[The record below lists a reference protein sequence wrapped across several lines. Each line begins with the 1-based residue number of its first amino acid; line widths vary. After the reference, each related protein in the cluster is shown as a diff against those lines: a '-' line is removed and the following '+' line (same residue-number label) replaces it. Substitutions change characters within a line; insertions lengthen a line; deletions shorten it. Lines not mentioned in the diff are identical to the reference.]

1 MSLRNLLG
9 LGRKL
14 IKKKA
19 DDTVPE
25 AIETTTIGG
34 LPDLAKLKTPTPN
47 IPSVASQSKAL
58 VAKEPQISAPLMLR
72 PMDNMRPT
80 AVSLG
85 DDLKLNKIFGSSTYD
100 RIAMKGD
107 GSFTAD
113 QWADWLTDRG
123 KRRFKIFGKDFEDG
137 FITGRKFK
145 YDTGKAKATPHL
157 LNKEMTVPIEELFD
171 ANIAQFNKAGDLT
184 GGILFAAKEAGVK
197 IPGRVL
203 SDMVQASPVNRLK
216 IRELG
221 IPQTVINKAENTV
234 NTQIA
239 RLADMERS
247 LQRTVNV
254 NPAATRVEKIEELRA
269 QGLEVGEMKNTL
281 KTLREEMRV
290 LNSAVRDGNA
300 SAVEDTS
307 AEIAVLFNKIK
318 KGLPSDKKIAIN
330 KMQGEIDDIVAS
342 TRNITPPKFQGQ
354 SGYTYPGGQNYREAV
369 IVLDESIPKNIK
381 GGRRENPH
389 FKGKQYDNPLAHI
402 RWDTRTTTDGKK
414 AFLIHEV
421 QSDTNQGIS
430 KFLRDQKADPF
441 NTSLRQNP
449 YQNEKILKFLFDSRK
464 KLSDEVLGGK
474 LSAARMELNAKKIKD
489 LDEVIKST
497 VKSPNARYSD
507 TDGAVST
514 YDGLP
519 TGVDYI
525 PLLDRASQAKASLA
539 YLTNLAAREGVDY
552 VAIAPVNLMMRGIS
566 RKGPRNK
573 PNTKAYQ
580 EAYGYFRGNKTPGSK
595 SPAVIPALMKKIGKD
610 FDTKAGTIKIS
621 KSDPTKPYK
630 RVETDELDIM
640 DGNTYKVETHASA
653 SSNPT
658 GGSTL
663 IPDNDLRLYTDVFSV
678 KVSPNMVNPQKI
690 YKKEGG
696 FISKYN

>member
-14 IKKKA
+14 VQKKA
-19 DDTVPE
+19 DDAVPE

-47 IPSVASQSKAL
+47 LPTVAEQSRAL
-58 VAKEPQISAPLMLR
+58 VAKEPQIQAPLLLR
-72 PMDNMRPT
+72 PMDNMKPT

-85 DDLKLNKIFGSSTYD
+85 NDLKLNKIFGSSTYD

-113 QWADWLTDRG
+113 EWADWLTDRG
-123 KRRFKIFGKDFEDG
+123 KRRFKLFGKDFEEG
-137 FITGRKFK
+137 FVTGRKFK

-157 LNKEMTVPIEELFD
+157 MNKEMTVPIEELFD
-171 ANIAQFNKAGDLT
+171 ANIAQFNRAGDLT
-184 GGILFAAKEAGVK
+184 GGLLFSAKEAGVK

-203 SDMVQASPVNRLK
+203 ADMVQDSPINRIK

-221 IPQTVINKAENTV
+221 IPQTVINKTENTV
-234 NTQIA
+234 KTQIA

-247 LQRTVNV
+247 LQRTINV
-254 NPAATRVEKIEELRA
+254 NPAASRVEKIEELRKE
-269 QGLEVGEMKNTL
+269 GLNVADMKADL
-281 KTLREEMRV
+281 KGLRNELRA
-290 LNSAVRDGNA
+290 LNDAVRDGNS
-300 SAVEDTS
+300 SAVEDAS
-307 AEIAVLFNKIK
+307 VEIANLFSKIK

-330 KMQGEIDDIVAS
+330 KMQGEVDDIVAS

-354 SGYTYPGGQNYREAV
+354 TGYTYPGGQNYREAV
-369 IVLDESIPKNIK
+369 IVLDESIPKNIR

-389 FKGKQYDNPLAHI
+389 FKGKEYDNPLAHI
-402 RWDTRTTTDGKK
+402 RWDTRTTSDGKK
-414 AFLIHEV
+414 AFLMHEI

-430 KFLRDQKADPF
+430 KFLRDQKAEPF

-464 KLSDEVLGGK
+464 KLSDEVLSGK
-474 LSAARMELNAKKIKD
+474 LSATRMELNAKKIKD
-489 LDEVIKST
+489 LDEVIKKT
-497 VKSPNARYSD
+497 VKSPDARYD
-507 TDGAVST
+507 NYGKVQGGA
-514 YDGLP
+514 
-519 TGVDYI
+519 TGVDYV

-552 VAIAPVNLMMRGIS
+552 VAVAPVNLMKRGIS
-566 RKGPRNK
+566 LDTYNK
-573 PNTKAYQ
+573 TSNTKAYQ

-595 SPAVIPALMKKIGKD
+595 SPAVIPSLMKKIGKD

-630 RVETDELDIM
+630 RVESEELDIY
-640 DGNTYKVETHASA
+640 DGNQYKVEKHTSA

-658 GGSTL
+658 SGSTL

>member
-14 IKKKA
+14 VQKKA
-19 DDTVPE
+19 DDAVPE

-47 IPSVASQSKAL
+47 LPTVAEQSRAL
-58 VAKEPQISAPLMLR
+58 VAKEPKISAPLLLR
-72 PMDNMRPT
+72 PMDNMKPT

-113 QWADWLTDRG
+113 EWADWLTDRG
-123 KRRFKIFGKDFEDG
+123 KRRFKLFGKDFEEG
-137 FITGRKFK
+137 FVTGRKFK

-157 LNKEMTVPIEELFD
+157 MNKEMTVPIEELFD
-171 ANIAQFNKAGDLT
+171 ANIAQFNRAGDLT
-184 GGILFAAKEAGVK
+184 GGLLFSAKEAGVK

-203 SDMVQASPVNRLK
+203 ADMVQDSPINRIK

-221 IPQTVINKAENTV
+221 LPQTVINKTENTV
-234 NTQIA
+234 KTQIA

-247 LQRTVNV
+247 LQRTINV
-254 NPAATRVEKIEELRA
+254 NPAASRVEKIEELRKE
-269 QGLEVGEMKNTL
+269 GLNVADMKADL
-281 KTLREEMRV
+281 KGLRNELRA
-290 LNSAVRDGNA
+290 LNDAVRDGNS
-300 SAVEDTS
+300 SAVEDAS
-307 AEIAVLFNKIK
+307 VEIANLFSKIK

-330 KMQGEIDDIVAS
+330 KMQGEVDDIVAS
-342 TRNITPPKFQGQ
+342 TRNITPPKYQNQ
-354 SGYTYPGGQNYREAV
+354 ESYTYPGGQNYREAV

-381 GGRRENPH
+381 GGRRPNPH
-389 FKGKQYDNPLAHI
+389 YDGKEYDNPLAHI
-402 RWDTRTTTDGKK
+402 RWDTRTTSDGKK
-414 AFLIHEV
+414 AFLMHEI

-430 KFLRDQKADPF
+430 KFLRDQKAEPF

-464 KLSDEVLGGK
+464 KLSDEVLSGK
-474 LSAARMELNAKKIKD
+474 LSATRMELNAKKIKD
-489 LDEVIKST
+489 LDEVIKKT
-497 VKSPNARYSD
+497 VKSPDASYDSYGKVKG
-507 TDGAVST
+507 GA
-514 YDGLP
+514 
-519 TGVDYI
+519 TGVDYV

-552 VAIAPVNLMMRGIS
+552 VAVAPVNLMKRGIS
-566 RKGPRNK
+566 LDTYNK
-573 PNTKAYQ
+573 TSNTKAYQ

-595 SPAVIPALMKKIGKD
+595 SPAVIPSLMKKIGKD

-630 RVETDELDIM
+630 RVESEELDIY
-640 DGNTYKVETHASA
+640 DGNQYKVEKHTSA

-658 GGSTL
+658 SGSTL

>member
-14 IKKKA
+14 IQKKA

-47 IPSVASQSKAL
+47 IPSVTSQSKAL
-58 VAKEPQISAPLMLR
+58 VAKEPQIQAPLMLS

-123 KRRFKIFGKDFEDG
+123 KRRFKIFGKDFEEG

-184 GGILFAAKEAGVK
+184 GGILFAAKESGVK

-203 SDMVQASPVNRLK
+203 SDMIQDSPINRIK

-221 IPQTVINKAENTV
+221 IPQSVINKAENTV

-269 QGLEVGEMKNTL
+269 QGLEVEGTKDAL
-281 KTLREEMRV
+281 KSLREEMRA
-290 LNSAVRDGNA
+290 LNSAVRDGNS
-300 SAVEDTS
+300 SAVQDAS
-307 AEIAVLFNKIK
+307 VEISLLFKQIK
-318 KGLPSDKKIAIN
+318 KGLGTDKKIALN

-342 TRNITPPKFQGQ
+342 TKNITPPKYQNQ

-369 IVLDESIPKNIK
+369 IVLDESIPKNIN
-381 GGRRENPH
+381 GGRRSNPH
-389 FKGKQYDNPLAHI
+389 FTGKEYDNPLAHI

-414 AFLIHEV
+414 AFLMHEV

-464 KLSDEVLGGK
+464 KLSDEVLSGK
-474 LSAARMELNAKKIKD
+474 LSSTRMELNAKKIKD
-489 LDEVIKST
+489 LDQVIKQT
-497 VKSPNARYSD
+497 VKSPNAKYD
-507 TDGAVST
+507 QYGKVEQYYGA
-514 YDGLP
+514 P

-552 VAIAPVNLMMRGIS
+552 VAVAPVNLMMRGIS
-566 RKGPRNK
+566 RKGPKNL

-630 RVETDELDIM
+630 RVESEELDIM
-640 DGNTYKVETHASA
+640 DGNQYKVEKHTSA

-658 GGSTL
+658 SGSTL

-678 KVSPNMVNPQKI
+678 KVSPNMVSRQKL

>member
-14 IKKKA
+14 VQKKA
-19 DDTVPE
+19 DDAVPE

-47 IPSVASQSKAL
+47 LPTVAEQTRAL
-58 VAKEPQISAPLMLR
+58 VAKEPKISAPLLLR
-72 PMDNMRPT
+72 PMDNMKPT

-113 QWADWLTDRG
+113 EWADWLTDRG
-123 KRRFKIFGKDFEDG
+123 KRRFKLFGKDFEEG
-137 FITGRKFK
+137 FVTGRKFK

-171 ANIAQFNKAGDLT
+171 SNIAQFNRAGDLT
-184 GGILFAAKEAGVK
+184 GGLLFSAKEAGVK

-203 SDMVQASPVNRLK
+203 ADMVQDSPINRIK

-221 IPQTVINKAENTV
+221 IPQTVINKTENTV
-234 NTQIA
+234 KTQIA

-247 LQRTVNV
+247 LQRTINV
-254 NPAATRVEKIEELRA
+254 NPAASRVEKLEEFKS
-269 QGLEVGEMKNTL
+269 QGLDVAEMKMNL
-281 KTLREEMRV
+281 KTLRNEMRA
-290 LNSAVRDGNA
+290 LNSAVRDGNS
-300 SAVEDTS
+300 SAVEDAS
-307 AEIAVLFNKIK
+307 VEIANLFSKIK

-354 SGYTYPGGQNYREAV
+354 TSYTYPGGQNYREAV

-381 GGRRENPH
+381 GGRRPNPH
-389 FKGKQYDNPLAHI
+389 FEGKEYDNPLAHI
-402 RWDTRTTTDGKK
+402 RWDTRTTSDGKK
-414 AFLIHEV
+414 AFLMHEI

-430 KFLRDQKADPF
+430 KFLRDQKAEPF

-464 KLSDEVLGGK
+464 KLSDEVLSGK
-474 LSAARMELNAKKIKD
+474 LSATRMELNAKKIKD
-489 LDEVIKST
+489 LDEVIKKT
-497 VKSPNARYSD
+497 VKSPDARYDSYGKVQG
-507 TDGAVST
+507 GA
-514 YDGLP
+514 
-519 TGVDYI
+519 TGVDYV

-552 VAIAPVNLMMRGIS
+552 VAVAPVNLMKRGIS
-566 RKGPRNK
+566 LDTYNK
-573 PNTKAYQ
+573 TSNTKAYQ

-595 SPAVIPALMKKIGKD
+595 SPAVIPSLMKKIGKD

-630 RVETDELDIM
+630 RVESEELDIY
-640 DGNTYKVETHASA
+640 DGNQYKVEKHTSA

-658 GGSTL
+658 SGSTL

>member
-14 IKKKA
+14 IQKKA

-47 IPSVASQSKAL
+47 IPSVTSQSKAL
-58 VAKEPQISAPLMLR
+58 VAKEPQIQAPLMLS

-123 KRRFKIFGKDFEDG
+123 KRRFKIFGKDFEEG

-184 GGILFAAKEAGVK
+184 GGILFAAKESGVK

-203 SDMVQASPVNRLK
+203 SDMIQDSPINRIK

-221 IPQTVINKAENTV
+221 IPQSVINKAENTV

-269 QGLEVGEMKNTL
+269 QGLEVEGTKNAL
-281 KTLREEMRV
+281 KSLREEMRA
-290 LNSAVRDGNA
+290 LNSAVRDGNS
-300 SAVEDTS
+300 SAVQDAS
-307 AEIAVLFNKIK
+307 VEISLLFKQIK
-318 KGLPSDKKIAIN
+318 KGLGTDKKIALN

-342 TRNITPPKFQGQ
+342 TKNITPPKYQNQG
-354 SGYTYPGGQNYREAV
+354 GYTYPGGQNYREAV
-369 IVLDESIPKNIK
+369 IVLDESIPKNIN
-381 GGRRENPH
+381 GGRRSNPH
-389 FKGKQYDNPLAHI
+389 FTGKEYDNPLAHI
-402 RWDTRTTTDGKK
+402 RWDTRTTSDGKK
-414 AFLIHEV
+414 AFLMHEI

-464 KLSDEVLGGK
+464 KLSDEVLSGK
-474 LSAARMELNAKKIKD
+474 LSSTRMELNAKKIKD
-489 LDEVIKST
+489 LDQVIKQT
-497 VKSPNARYSD
+497 VKSPNAKYD
-507 TDGAVST
+507 QYGKVEQYYGA
-514 YDGLP
+514 P

-552 VAIAPVNLMMRGIS
+552 VAVAPVNLMMRGIS
-566 RKGPRNK
+566 RKGPKNL

-630 RVETDELDIM
+630 RVESEELDIM
-640 DGNTYKVETHASA
+640 DGNQYKVEKHTSA

-658 GGSTL
+658 SGSTL

>member
-14 IKKKA
+14 VQKKA
-19 DDTVPE
+19 DDAVPE

-47 IPSVASQSKAL
+47 LPTVAEQSRAL
-58 VAKEPQISAPLMLR
+58 VAKEPQIQAPLLLR
-72 PMDNMRPT
+72 PMDNMKPT

-113 QWADWLTDRG
+113 EWADWLTDRG
-123 KRRFKIFGKDFEDG
+123 KRRFKLFGKDFEEG
-137 FITGRKFK
+137 FVTGRKFK

-171 ANIAQFNKAGDLT
+171 SNIAQFNRAGDLT
-184 GGILFAAKEAGVK
+184 GGLLFSAKEAGVK

-203 SDMVQASPVNRLK
+203 ADMVQDSPINRIK

-221 IPQTVINKAENTV
+221 IPQTVINKTENTV
-234 NTQIA
+234 KTQIA

-247 LQRTVNV
+247 LQRTINV
-254 NPAATRVEKIEELRA
+254 NPAASRVEKIEELRKE
-269 QGLEVGEMKNTL
+269 GLEVADMKANL
-281 KTLREEMRV
+281 KDLRNELRA
-290 LNSAVRDGNA
+290 LNDAVRDGNS
-300 SAVEDTS
+300 SAVEDAS
-307 AEIAVLFNKIK
+307 VGIANLFSKIK

-330 KMQGEIDDIVAS
+330 KMQGEVDDIVAS

-354 SGYTYPGGQNYREAV
+354 TGYTYPGGQNYREAV
-369 IVLDESIPKNIK
+369 IVLDESIPKNIR

-389 FKGKQYDNPLAHI
+389 FKGKEYDNPLAHI
-402 RWDTRTTTDGKK
+402 RWDTRTTSDGKK
-414 AFLIHEV
+414 AFLMHEI

-430 KFLRDQKADPF
+430 KFLRDQKAEPF

-464 KLSDEVLGGK
+464 KLSDEVLSGK
-474 LSAARMELNAKKIKD
+474 LSATRMELNAKKIKD
-489 LDEVIKST
+489 LDEVIKKT
-497 VKSPNARYSD
+497 VKSPDARYDSYGKVQG
-507 TDGAVST
+507 GA
-514 YDGLP
+514 
-519 TGVDYI
+519 TGVDYV

-552 VAIAPVNLMMRGIS
+552 VAVAPVNLMKRGIS
-566 RKGPRNK
+566 LDTYNK
-573 PNTKAYQ
+573 TSNTKAYQ

-595 SPAVIPALMKKIGKD
+595 SPAVIPSLMKKIGKD

-630 RVETDELDIM
+630 RVESEELDIY
-640 DGNTYKVETHASA
+640 DGNQYKVEKHTSA

-658 GGSTL
+658 SGSTL

>member
-14 IKKKA
+14 VQKKA
-19 DDTVPE
+19 DDAVPE

-47 IPSVASQSKAL
+47 LPTVAEQSRAL
-58 VAKEPQISAPLMLR
+58 VAKEPKIQAPLLLR
-72 PMDNMRPT
+72 PMDNMKPT

-85 DDLKLNKIFGSSTYD
+85 NDLKLNKIFGSSTYD

-113 QWADWLTDRG
+113 EWADWLTDRG
-123 KRRFKIFGKDFEDG
+123 KRRFKLFGKDFEEG
-137 FITGRKFK
+137 FVTGRKFK
-145 YDTGKAKATPHL
+145 YDTGKAKGTPHL

-171 ANIAQFNKAGDLT
+171 SNIAQFNRAGDLT
-184 GGILFAAKEAGVK
+184 GGLLFSAKEAGVK

-203 SDMVQASPVNRLK
+203 ADMVQDSPINRIK

-221 IPQTVINKAENTV
+221 LPQAVINKTENTV
-234 NTQIA
+234 KTQIA

-247 LQRTVNV
+247 LQRTINV
-254 NPAATRVEKIEELRA
+254 NPAASRVEKIEELRKE
-269 QGLEVGEMKNTL
+269 GLEVADMKANL
-281 KTLREEMRV
+281 KDLRNELRA
-290 LNSAVRDGNA
+290 LNDAVRDGNS
-300 SAVEDTS
+300 SAVEDAS
-307 AEIAVLFNKIK
+307 VEIANLFSKIK

-330 KMQGEIDDIVAS
+330 KMQGEVDDIVAS
-342 TRNITPPKFQGQ
+342 TRNITPPKYQNQ
-354 SGYTYPGGQNYREAV
+354 ESYTYPGGQNYREAV

-381 GGRRENPH
+381 GGRRPNPH
-389 FKGKQYDNPLAHI
+389 FEGKEYDNPLAHI
-402 RWDTRTTTDGKK
+402 RWDTRTTSDGKK
-414 AFLIHEV
+414 AFLMHEI

-430 KFLRDQKADPF
+430 KFLRDQKAEPF

-464 KLSDEVLGGK
+464 KLSDEVLSGK
-474 LSAARMELNAKKIKD
+474 LSATRMELNAKKIKD
-489 LDEVIKST
+489 LDEVIKKT
-497 VKSPNARYSD
+497 VKSPDARYDSYGKVQG
-507 TDGAVST
+507 GA
-514 YDGLP
+514 
-519 TGVDYI
+519 TGVDYV

-552 VAIAPVNLMMRGIS
+552 VAVAPVNLMKRGIS
-566 RKGPRNK
+566 LDTYNK
-573 PNTKAYQ
+573 TSNTKAYQ

-595 SPAVIPALMKKIGKD
+595 SPAVIPSLMKKIGKD

-630 RVETDELDIM
+630 RVESEELDIY
-640 DGNTYKVETHASA
+640 DGNQYKVEKHTSA

-658 GGSTL
+658 SGSTL

>member
-14 IKKKA
+14 VQKKA
-19 DDTVPE
+19 DDAVPE

-34 LPDLAKLKTPTPN
+34 LPDLAKLKAPTPN
-47 IPSVASQSKAL
+47 LPTVAEQSRAL
-58 VAKEPQISAPLMLR
+58 VAKEPKISAPLLLR
-72 PMDNMRPT
+72 PMDNMKPT

-113 QWADWLTDRG
+113 EWADWLTDRG
-123 KRRFKIFGKDFEDG
+123 KRRFKLFGKDFEEG
-137 FITGRKFK
+137 FVTGRKFK

-157 LNKEMTVPIEELFD
+157 MNKEMTVPIEELFD
-171 ANIAQFNKAGDLT
+171 SNIAQFNRAGDLT
-184 GGILFAAKEAGVK
+184 GGLLFSAKEAGVK

-203 SDMVQASPVNRLK
+203 ADMVQDSPINRIK

-221 IPQTVINKAENTV
+221 LPQTVVNKTENTV
-234 NTQIA
+234 KTQIA

-247 LQRTVNV
+247 LQRTINV
-254 NPAATRVEKIEELRA
+254 NPAASRVEKLEEFKS
-269 QGLEVGEMKNTL
+269 QGLDVAEMKMNL
-281 KTLREEMRV
+281 KTLRNEMRA
-290 LNSAVRDGNA
+290 LNSAVRDGNS
-300 SAVEDTS
+300 SAVEDAS
-307 AEIAVLFNKIK
+307 VEIANLFSKIK

-342 TRNITPPKFQGQ
+342 TRNITPPKYQNQG
-354 SGYTYPGGQNYREAV
+354 GYTYPGGQNYREAV
-369 IVLDESIPKNIK
+369 IVLDESIPKNIR

-389 FKGKQYDNPLAHI
+389 YKGKEYDNPLAHI
-402 RWDTRTTTDGKK
+402 RWDTRTTSDGKK
-414 AFLIHEV
+414 AFLMHEI

-430 KFLRDQKADPF
+430 KFLRDQKAEPF
-441 NTSLRQNP
+441 NTALRQNP

-464 KLSDEVLGGK
+464 KLSDEVLSGK
-474 LSAARMELNAKKIKD
+474 LSATRMELNAKKIKD
-489 LDEVIKST
+489 LDEVIKQT
-497 VKSPNARYSD
+497 VKSPDASYNQYGKVEKFRN
-507 TDGAVST
+507 T
-514 YDGLP
+514 
-519 TGVDYI
+519 TGVDYV

-552 VAIAPVNLMMRGIS
+552 VAVAPVNLIPRGIND
-566 RKGPRNK
+566 KK
-573 PNTKAYQ
+573 YTKAYQ

-595 SPAVIPALMKKIGKD
+595 SPAVIPSLMKKIGKD

-630 RVETDELDIM
+630 RVESEELDIY
-640 DGNTYKVETHASA
+640 DGNQYKVEKHTSA
-653 SSNPT
+653 SNNPT
-658 GGSTL
+658 SGSTL

-678 KVSPNMVNPQKI
+678 KVSPDMVNPQKI

>member
-14 IKKKA
+14 VQKKA
-19 DDTVPE
+19 DDAVPE

-34 LPDLAKLKTPTPN
+34 LPDLAKLKAPTPN
-47 IPSVASQSKAL
+47 LPTVAEQSRAL
-58 VAKEPQISAPLMLR
+58 VAKEPKISAPLLLR
-72 PMDNMRPT
+72 PMDNMKPT

-113 QWADWLTDRG
+113 EWADWLTDRG
-123 KRRFKIFGKDFEDG
+123 KRRFKLFGKDFEEG
-137 FITGRKFK
+137 FVTGRKFK

-157 LNKEMTVPIEELFD
+157 MNKEMTVPIEELFD
-171 ANIAQFNKAGDLT
+171 ANIAQFNRAGDLT
-184 GGILFAAKEAGVK
+184 GGLLFSAKEAGVK

-203 SDMVQASPVNRLK
+203 ADMVQDSPINRIK

-221 IPQTVINKAENTV
+221 LPQAVINKTENTV
-234 NTQIA
+234 KTQIA

-247 LQRTVNV
+247 LQRTINV
-254 NPAATRVEKIEELRA
+254 NPAASRVEKLEEFKS
-269 QGLEVGEMKNTL
+269 QGLDVAEMKMNL
-281 KTLREEMRV
+281 KTLRNEMRA
-290 LNSAVRDGNA
+290 LNSAVRDGNS
-300 SAVEDTS
+300 SAVEDAS
-307 AEIAVLFNKIK
+307 VEIANLFSKIK
-318 KGLPSDKKIAIN
+318 KGLPNDKKIAIN

-342 TRNITPPKFQGQ
+342 TRNITPPKYQNQ
-354 SGYTYPGGQNYREAV
+354 TSYTYPGGQNYREAV

-381 GGRRENPH
+381 GGRRPNPH
-389 FKGKQYDNPLAHI
+389 YDGKEYDNPLAHI
-402 RWDTRTTTDGKK
+402 RWDTRTTSDGKK
-414 AFLIHEV
+414 AFLMHEI

-430 KFLRDQKADPF
+430 KFLRDQKAEPF
-441 NTSLRQNP
+441 NTALRQNP

-464 KLSDEVLGGK
+464 KLSDEVLSGK
-474 LSAARMELNAKKIKD
+474 LSATRMELNAKKIKD
-489 LDEVIKST
+489 LDEVIKNT
-497 VKSPNARYSD
+497 VKSPDAK
-507 TDGAVST
+507 
-514 YDGLP
+514 YDQYGKVEGTA

-552 VAIAPVNLMMRGIS
+552 VAIAPVNLIPRGITD
-566 RKGPRNK
+566 KK
-573 PNTKAYQ
+573 YTKAYQ

-595 SPAVIPALMKKIGKD
+595 SPAVIPSLMKKIGKD

-630 RVETDELDIM
+630 RVESQELDIY
-640 DGNTYKVETHASA
+640 DGNQYKVETHTSA

-658 GGSTL
+658 SGSTL

-678 KVSPNMVNPQKI
+678 KVSPDMVNPQKI

>member
-14 IKKKA
+14 VQKKA
-19 DDTVPE
+19 DDAVPE

-34 LPDLAKLKTPTPN
+34 LPDLAKLKAPTPN
-47 IPSVASQSKAL
+47 LPTVAEQSRAL
-58 VAKEPQISAPLMLR
+58 VAKEPKISAPLLLR
-72 PMDNMRPT
+72 PMDNMKPT

-113 QWADWLTDRG
+113 EWADWLTDRG
-123 KRRFKIFGKDFEDG
+123 KRRFKLFGKDFEEG
-137 FITGRKFK
+137 FVTGRKFK

-157 LNKEMTVPIEELFD
+157 INKEMTVPIEELFD
-171 ANIAQFNKAGDLT
+171 ANIAQFNRAGDLT
-184 GGILFAAKEAGVK
+184 GGLLFSAKEAGVK

-203 SDMVQASPVNRLK
+203 ADMVQDSPINRIK

-221 IPQTVINKAENTV
+221 LPQAVVNKTENTV
-234 NTQIA
+234 KTQIA

-247 LQRTVNV
+247 LQRTINV
-254 NPAATRVEKIEELRA
+254 NPAASRVEKLEEFKS
-269 QGLEVGEMKNTL
+269 QGLDVAEMKMNL
-281 KTLREEMRV
+281 KTLRNEMRA
-290 LNSAVRDGNA
+290 LNSAVRDGNKD
-300 SAVEDTS
+300 AVEDAS
-307 AEIAVLFNKIK
+307 VEIANLFSKIK

-342 TRNITPPKFQGQ
+342 TRNITPPKYQNQ
-354 SGYTYPGGQNYREAV
+354 TSYTFPGGQNYREAV

-381 GGRRENPH
+381 GGRRPNPH
-389 FKGKQYDNPLAHI
+389 YDGKEYDNPLAHI
-402 RWDTRTTTDGKK
+402 RWDTRTTSDGKK
-414 AFLIHEV
+414 AFLIHEI

-430 KFLRDQKADPF
+430 KFLRDQKAEPF
-441 NTSLRQNP
+441 NTALRQNP

-464 KLSDEVLGGK
+464 KLSDEVLSGK
-474 LSAARMELNAKKIKD
+474 LSATRMELNAKKIKD
-489 LDEVIKST
+489 LDEVIKQT
-497 VKSPNARYSD
+497 VKSPNAQYDQYGKVQTYS
-507 TDGAVST
+507 ST
-514 YDGLP
+514 P

-552 VAIAPVNLMMRGIS
+552 VAVAPVNLIPRGI
-566 RKGPRNK
+566 
-573 PNTKAYQ
+573 TKKKYTKSYQ

-595 SPAVIPALMKKIGKD
+595 SPAVIPSLMKKIGKD
-610 FDTKAGTIKIS
+610 FSTKAGPIKIS
-621 KSDPTKPYK
+621 KSDPTKPFK
-630 RVETDELDIM
+630 RVEQEELDIY
-640 DGNTYKVETHASA
+640 DGNSYKVTKHTSA
-653 SSNPT
+653 SSTPR
-658 GGSTL
+658 GDATL
-663 IPDNDLRLYTDVFSV
+663 IPDNDLRLYEDVFSV
-678 KVSPNMVNPQKI
+678 KVSPDMVNPQKI

>member
-34 LPDLAKLKTPTPN
+34 LPDLAKLKTPTSN

-58 VAKEPQISAPLMLR
+58 VAKEPQIQAPLMLR

-269 QGLEVGEMKNTL
+269 QGLEVGEMKTTL

-318 KGLPSDKKIAIN
+318 KGLGNDKKIAIN

-342 TRNITPPKFQGQ
+342 TRNITPPKFQNQ

-369 IVLDESIPKNIK
+369 IVLDESIPKNIR

-389 FKGKQYDNPLAHI
+389 YKGKEYDNPLAHI
-402 RWDTRTTTDGKK
+402 RWDTRTTSDGKK
-414 AFLIHEV
+414 AFLMHEI

-430 KFLRDQKADPF
+430 KFLRDQKAEPF

-449 YQNEKILKFLFDSRK
+449 YQNDKILKFLFDSRK
-464 KLSDEVLGGK
+464 KLSDEVLSGK
-474 LSAARMELNAKKIKD
+474 LSATRMELNAKKIKD
-489 LDEVIKST
+489 LDEVIKQT
-497 VKSPNARYSD
+497 VKSPNASYNQYGKVETYSG
-507 TDGAVST
+507 T
-514 YDGLP
+514 P

-539 YLTNLAAREGVDY
+539 YLTNLAAKEGVDY
-552 VAIAPVNLMMRGIS
+552 VAITPVNLIPRGITD
-566 RKGPRNK
+566 KK
-573 PNTKAYQ
+573 YTKAYQ

-595 SPAVIPALMKKIGKD
+595 SPAVIPSLMKKIGKD

-630 RVETDELDIM
+630 RVESEELDIY
-640 DGNTYKVETHASA
+640 DGNQYKVEKHTSA
-653 SSNPT
+653 SNNPT
-658 GGSTL
+658 SGSTL

-678 KVSPNMVNPQKI
+678 KVSPDMVNPQKI

>member
-14 IKKKA
+14 VQKKA
-19 DDTVPE
+19 DDAVPE

-47 IPSVASQSKAL
+47 LPTVAEQSRAL
-58 VAKEPQISAPLMLR
+58 VAKEPQIQAPLLLR
-72 PMDNMRPT
+72 PMDNMKPT

-85 DDLKLNKIFGSSTYD
+85 NDLKLNKIFGSSTYD

-113 QWADWLTDRG
+113 EWADWLTDRG
-123 KRRFKIFGKDFEDG
+123 KRRFKLFGKDFEEG
-137 FITGRKFK
+137 FVTGRKFK

-157 LNKEMTVPIEELFD
+157 MNKEMTVPIEELFD
-171 ANIAQFNKAGDLT
+171 ANIAQFNRAGDLT
-184 GGILFAAKEAGVK
+184 GGLLFSAKEAGVK

-203 SDMVQASPVNRLK
+203 ADMVQDSPINRIK

-221 IPQTVINKAENTV
+221 IPQTVINKTENTV
-234 NTQIA
+234 KTQIA

-247 LQRTVNV
+247 LQKTINV
-254 NPAATRVEKIEELRA
+254 NPAASRVEKIEELRKE
-269 QGLEVGEMKNTL
+269 GLNVADMKADL
-281 KTLREEMRV
+281 KGLRNELRA
-290 LNSAVRDGNA
+290 LNDAVRDGNS
-300 SAVEDTS
+300 SAVEDAS
-307 AEIAVLFNKIK
+307 VEIANLFSKIK

-330 KMQGEIDDIVAS
+330 KMQGEVDDIVAS

-354 SGYTYPGGQNYREAV
+354 TGYTYPGGQNYREAV
-369 IVLDESIPKNIK
+369 IVLDESIPKNIR

-389 FKGKQYDNPLAHI
+389 FKGKEYDNPLAHI
-402 RWDTRTTTDGKK
+402 RWDTRTTSDGKK
-414 AFLIHEV
+414 AFLMHEI

-430 KFLRDQKADPF
+430 KFLRDQKAEPF

-464 KLSDEVLGGK
+464 KLSDEVLSGK
-474 LSAARMELNAKKIKD
+474 LSATRMELNAKKIKD
-489 LDEVIKST
+489 LDEVIKKT
-497 VKSPNARYSD
+497 VKSPDARYDSYGKVQG
-507 TDGAVST
+507 GA
-514 YDGLP
+514 
-519 TGVDYI
+519 TGVDYV

-552 VAIAPVNLMMRGIS
+552 VAVAPVNLMKRGIS
-566 RKGPRNK
+566 LDTYNK
-573 PNTKAYQ
+573 TSNTKAYQ

-595 SPAVIPALMKKIGKD
+595 SPAVIPSLMKKIGKD

-630 RVETDELDIM
+630 RVESEELDIY
-640 DGNTYKVETHASA
+640 DGNQYKVEKHTSA

-658 GGSTL
+658 SGSTL

>member
-1 MSLRNLLG
+1 MSLRSLLG
-9 LGRKL
+9 LGKKL
-14 IKKKA
+14 VQKKA
-19 DDTVPE
+19 DDAVPE

-34 LPDLAKLKTPTPN
+34 LPDLAKLKAPTPN
-47 IPSVASQSKAL
+47 LPTVAEQSRAL
-58 VAKEPQISAPLMLR
+58 VAKEPKISSPLLLR
-72 PMDNMRPT
+72 PMDNMKPT
-80 AVSLG
+80 AVSHG

-113 QWADWLTDRG
+113 EWADWLTDRG
-123 KRRFKIFGKDFEDG
+123 KRKFKLFGKDFEEG
-137 FITGRKFK
+137 FVTGRKFK

-157 LNKEMTVPIEELFD
+157 INKEMTVPIEELFD
-171 ANIAQFNKAGDLT
+171 ANIAQFNRAGDLT
-184 GGILFAAKEAGVK
+184 GGLLFSAKEAGVK

-203 SDMVQASPVNRLK
+203 ADMVQDSPINRIK

-221 IPQTVINKAENTV
+221 LPQAVINKTENTV
-234 NTQIA
+234 KTQIA

-247 LQRTVNV
+247 LQRTINV
-254 NPAATRVEKIEELRA
+254 NPAASRVEKLEEFKS
-269 QGLEVGEMKNTL
+269 QGLDVAEMKMNL
-281 KTLREEMRV
+281 KTLRNEMRA
-290 LNSAVRDGNA
+290 LNSAVRDGNS
-300 SAVEDTS
+300 SAVEDAS
-307 AEIAVLFNKIK
+307 VEIANLFSKIK

-342 TRNITPPKFQGQ
+342 TRNITPPKYQNQ
-354 SGYTYPGGQNYREAV
+354 TSYTYPGGQNYREAV

-381 GGRRENPH
+381 GGRRPNPH
-389 FKGKQYDNPLAHI
+389 YDGKEYDNPLAHI
-402 RWDTRTTTDGKK
+402 RWDTRTTSDGKK
-414 AFLIHEV
+414 AFLMHEI

-430 KFLRDQKADPF
+430 KFLRDQKAEPF
-441 NTSLRQNP
+441 NTALRQNP

-464 KLSDEVLGGK
+464 KLSDEVLSGK
-474 LSAARMELNAKKIKD
+474 LSATRMELNAKKIKD
-489 LDEVIKST
+489 LDEVIKNT
-497 VKSPNARYSD
+497 VKSPNAQFDDYGKVQG
-507 TDGAVST
+507 TA
-514 YDGLP
+514 
-519 TGVDYI
+519 TGVDYV

-552 VAIAPVNLMMRGIS
+552 VAVAPVNLMKRGIA
-566 RKGPRNK
+566 RDRITDK

-595 SPAVIPALMKKIGKD
+595 SPAVIPSLMKKIGKD
-610 FDTKAGTIKIS
+610 FNTKAGTIKIS

-630 RVETDELDIM
+630 RVETEELDIY
-640 DGNTYKVETHASA
+640 DGNQYKVETHTSA

-658 GGSTL
+658 SGSTL

-678 KVSPNMVNPQKI
+678 KVSPDMVNPQKI